1 MSYKD
6 NFKARMNDNTEFDH
20 LKKNYIKRRERAEER
35 TNAYAYFLSVV
46 CDIIALL
53 FFIYDAVLLGIIFIA
68 LGGLLLLLV
77 YLTKKQ
83 DEKENK
89 KEDKNSKKSDKKE

>member
-1 MSYKD
+1 MSFKD
-6 NFKARMNDNTEFDH
+6 KFKDKMNDNTEFDH
-20 LKKNYIKRRERAEER
+20 LRKNYIKRRERAEER

-53 FFIYDAVLLGIIFIA
+53 FFIYDSALLGIIFIGLGA
-68 LGGLLLLLV
+68 LLWLLV

-89 KEDKNSKKSDKKE
+89 KEVRKSKKSDKKE

>member
-6 NFKARMNDNTEFDH
+6 KFKAKMNDNSEFNH
-20 LKKNYIKRRERAEER
+20 VKKNYIKRRERAEER
-35 TNAYAYFLSVV
+35 TNAYSYFLCAV
-46 CDIIALL
+46 CAIIAVM
-53 FFIYDAVLLGIIFIA
+53 FFVYGSFVLGAIFIG

-83 DEKENK
+83 DEKEAQSRGESEDLHK
-89 KEDKNSKKSDKKE
+89 KK